1 MIDVLLPSTDG
12 GVAIQLM
19 LLAVLTAAGVYLTR
33 EHRHYRILI
42 VGVAVL
48 TLGVMAVRAVH

>member
-12 GVAIQLM
+12 GVAVQLV
-19 LLAVLTAAGVYLTR
+19 LLVVFTGVGAYLTR
-33 EHRHYRILI
+33 RNRDLRILV

-48 TLGVMAVRAVH
+48 ILGLMAVRAIH